1 LDKGFGFYTKHKA
14 PTFERQTL
22 NLLQKLDVSFPTE
35 FNDTTG
41 LHAGSDSISAYQPDL
56 KLGDTTGLHAGGRS
70 ISAYQRSTN
79 FATQLV
85 IGALR
90 PEHAQE
96 FKVEIDLPPA

>member
-35 FNDTTG
+35 FN
-41 LHAGSDSISAYQPDL
+41 
-56 KLGDTTGLHAGGRS
+56 DTTGLHAGGRS